1 MISFKNNLHFIS
13 EHGAE
18 CFLAEK
24 KVAGAVKNVAKKP
37 KDLLIEAYEDMFKL
51 GAFKGSELDVVVEK
65 VEKVAITEKK
75 EDKVNY
81 NFYRIY
87 IFSFFLVLI
96 KSC

>member
-1 MISFKNNLHFIS
+1 M
-13 EHGAE
+13 
-18 CFLAEK
+18 
-24 KVAGAVKNVAKKP
+24 KNVAKKP

-75 EDKVNY
+75 EEKVNY

-87 IFSFFLVLI
+87 IFSFILF
-96 KSC
+96 